1 MSFLE
6 KGFVKPSERILRLK
20 DEIFSAKPVIEVDRA
35 RLITESFKETEN
47 EPILIRKAKA
57 LKNILEN
64 LPIIIRPGELIV
76 GSMTVNPRSSQVF
89 PEFSNKWLEQEFD
102 TLASRTS
109 DAFYISEESK
119 KELKEIFK
127 YWEGKTVSELATSY
141 MSEETKK
148 AMKSDVFTVSNYH
161 YNGLGHL

>member
-35 RLITESFKETEN
+35 RLITESFKETEK

-64 LPIIIRPGELIV
+64 FDFLQLKSITTFINHMINSEQIKRTNHQKFSEENLDLMIDA
-76 GSMTVNPRSSQVF
+76 F
-89 PEFSNKWLEQEFD
+89 KSNKY
-102 TLASRTS
+102 R
-109 DAFYISEESK
+109 
-119 KELKEIFK
+119 
-127 YWEGKTVSELATSY
+127 
-141 MSEETKK
+141 
-148 AMKSDVFTVSNYH
+148 
-161 YNGLGHL
+161 